1 MGQSHSTGKKTP
13 RVSQYCKNK
22 HGNKAYYD
30 KNACRK
36 NGKVISKVTL
46 KQFQE
51 LSTESHDIKNR
62 SDKNKEKTITRQ
74 RKNNNKTKKKQ

>member
-1 MGQSHSTGKKTP
+1 MGQSHSTGKKIP
-13 RVSQYCKNK
+13 RVSQYCKDK

-36 NGKVISKVTL
+36 NGKVVSKITL
-46 KQFQE
+46 KKFQE
-51 LSTESHDIKNR
+51 LSNESSHGIKN
-62 SDKNKEKTITRQ
+62 SDKKEKTITRQ

>member
-51 LSTESHDIKNR
+51 LSNESNDNKNR
-62 SDKNKEKTITRQ
+62 KDKEKTITRQ